1 MKLERKLRLSQFTF
15 INNSKHFF
23 FQDYQRLVKENED
36 QKDRICQDEKTLE
49 ELAAKLSN
57 AKLEIDSL
65 REKTS
70 VLNSWLDDS
79 DVHDCPLCGKD
90 FGLSRRKV
98 SFHSCFAQLCYYS
111 SLLSKPDLASV
122 QNHLE
127 TNSTRPS
134 QAKYPPLT
142 TKAFLATCIL

>member
-1 MKLERKLRLSQFTF
+1 MCQM
-15 INNSKHFF
+15 NSKLTFK
-23 FQDYQRLVKENED
+23 DYQRVVKENED
-36 QKDRICQDEKTLE
+36 HKDRILQDEKTLE
-49 ELAAKLSN
+49 ELAAQLSN

-70 VLNSWLDDS
+70 VLNSWLDDG

-98 SFHSCFAQLCYYS
+98 SFQLLHAALLL
-111 SLLSKPDLASV
+111 LLSKPDLASV

-127 TNSTRPS
+127 ETTNSTRPS
-134 QAKYPPLT
+134 QAKYPL
-142 TKAFLATCIL
+142 